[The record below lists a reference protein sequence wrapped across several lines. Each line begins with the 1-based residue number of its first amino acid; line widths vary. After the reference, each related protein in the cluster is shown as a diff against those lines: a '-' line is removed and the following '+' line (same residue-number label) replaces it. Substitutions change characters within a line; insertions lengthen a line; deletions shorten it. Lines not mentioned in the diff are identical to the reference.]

1 MLEINSR
8 EIVDNHSFSF
18 VPFSMKLIMFQKIC
32 IAIGLTL
39 VLAGCAGRSSMH
51 QIANPTSVE
60 PPVMHRM
67 IQQHIVEGE
76 TQRADVVAAFG
87 YPSSAFQSDNGRT
100 VWYYPGL
107 GYTESETQ
115 PFQMH
120 QHADPNAVDV
130 VLTYASA
137 PLENT
142 VIQLRI
148 RPPQ

>member
-1 MLEINSR
+1 
-8 EIVDNHSFSF
+8 
-18 VPFSMKLIMFQKIC
+18 
-32 IAIGLTL
+32 
-39 VLAGCAGRSSMH
+39 
-51 QIANPTSVE
+51 
-60 PPVMHRM
+60 MHRM

-76 TQRADVVAAFG
+76 TQRADVIAAFG
-87 YPSSAFQSDNGRT
+87 YPSSAFQSDNNRT
-100 VWYYPGL
+100 VWYYSGL
-107 GYTESETQ
+107 GHNASET
-115 PFQMH
+115 PAFRMH

>member
-1 MLEINSR
+1 
-8 EIVDNHSFSF
+8 
-18 VPFSMKLIMFQKIC
+18 MFQKLC

-51 QIANPTSVE
+51 QAANPADVE

-107 GYTESETQ
+107 GYAESETQ

>member
-8 EIVDNHSFSF
+8 EIVDNYSFSF

-51 QIANPTSVE
+51 QAANPADVE

-67 IQQHIVEGE
+67 IRQYIVEGE

-87 YPSSAFQSDNGRT
+87 YPSSAFQSDMG
-100 VWYYPGL
+100 GL
-107 GYTESETQ
+107 FGTTRGWGMPSRKRS
-115 PFQMH
+115 PFRCISMQTPM
-120 QHADPNAVDV
+120 
-130 VLTYASA
+130 
-137 PLENT
+137 
-142 VIQLRI
+142 RWMWC
-148 RPPQ
+148 